1 MNLGSPHISAY
12 ALSIEKNTAFGD
24 IYKNSA
30 HPELAQEEELAEM
43 YDLIN
48 KYLKNHNFHRYEVS
62 NWAKSGHECK
72 HNLTYWRAEEY
83 FAFGLSSH
91 GYFKSQRF
99 ANTRDLN
106 QYIELYSMKI

>member
-1 MNLGSPHISAY
+1 
-12 ALSIEKNTAFGD
+12 
-24 IYKNSA
+24 
-30 HPELAQEEELAEM
+30 M

-48 KYLKNHNFHRYEVS
+48 KYLKDHNFHRYEVS

-106 QYIELYSMKI
+106 EYIKLYSTENLSNQSSVDNLYDHLTKIEIKEQLEEELLLNSD